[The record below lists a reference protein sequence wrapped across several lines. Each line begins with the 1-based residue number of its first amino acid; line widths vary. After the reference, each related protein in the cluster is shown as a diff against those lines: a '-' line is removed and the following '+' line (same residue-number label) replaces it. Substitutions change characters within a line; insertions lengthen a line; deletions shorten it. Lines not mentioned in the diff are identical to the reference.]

1 MKVIYA
7 LLIPPLAFIVMLA
20 LSFGLSGLSSLVAA
34 KGTAAAG
41 KERAYA
47 CGQNIEDNR
56 IQPDYNEFFPI
67 AFFFTI
73 MHVAALIITT
83 APAGQWNTA
92 AQWIPAALFMAV
104 AVLSIRVLFRRS
116 EDVSD

>member
-1 MKVIYA
+1 VDLA
-7 LLIPPLAFIVMLA
+7 LLIPPLAFLVML
-20 LSFGLSGLSSLVAA
+20 LISFGLSGLSSLVAA

-47 CGQNIEDNR
+47 CGQNIENNR

-73 MHVAALIITT
+73 MHVAALIIAT
-83 APAGQWNTA
+83 APKGQWL
-92 AQWIPAALFMAV
+92 PAVLFMAV
-104 AVLSIRVLFRRS
+104 AVLSLRVLFRRG